1 MPLGTGAPHGDMDIP
16 LEQVRSNASST
27 GARKQNQ
34 GISTGLS
41 STDTNAEKRHF
52 FHRGRRQAKVVG
64 DGTQTDRLASREVN
78 VNFMGR
84 MYKKVIGFSVVTRY
98 LVYIVPVTI
107 LLAVPLIVLAII
119 QPLNGPEESFTHVG
133 TIPRGKDPDGN
144 ALPDLQGPRLFFLF
158 LWILCSWLAIW
169 VGKLVA
175 HLLAPIFMFFCG
187 VVSAGTRKYAT
198 VIRALELYLSFFFA
212 ALASWLIFQNVFKD
226 FDDFQWVWVLKRLL
240 GAIFVSTAVLL
251 GEKAIVQL
259 IGISY
264 HQRSFANRITDSKR
278 EVFLLGI
285 MFDASRQLFPMYG
298 EAFAEEDY
306 IISDSIE
313 ARLNG
318 GKKRN
323 SKGGTQTPMA
333 LLAKAGG
340 NVGRLGDKV
349 TSIFGHVAS
358 EITGKQVF
366 NPNSAHSIVVEALEK
381 AKTSEALAK
390 RIWMS
395 FVVEG
400 NDNLY
405 AEDIQ
410 EVLGPAYRE
419 EADECFNAID
429 ADGNGDISL
438 DEMIRKVVEIGKE
451 RKAIAHS
458 MKDIGQALGV
468 FDGVLLFVVLLIC
481 VFVFLSFFQSSF
493 LTTVATAG
501 TALLSLS
508 FVFAVTTQEFLGSCI
523 FLFVKHPYDVGDRV
537 DIVGPEK
544 EQLTVERISLL
555 YTVFNRIDKMQ
566 VVQVPNIVLNN
577 LWIENVTRSKAM
589 KEVIDVNVSYDTTFE
604 DIELL
609 RLEMEKFVRSS
620 DNSRDFQP
628 DIVVSCAGMG
638 DLDKLNLKIAIKHK
652 SNWHNEAVR
661 ASRRAKFMTALVLAL
676 KRVPIYAPG
685 GGGEALGGPT
695 NPSYSVTVSDSDA
708 ARARDKAAQDKEA
721 LRLVPTHPATAEDET
736 RAAEALN
743 ARDPVTTAGEDW
755 GFNRDDRTL
764 HEVREESTERRSHD
778 VEHMR
783 LELQKTTSTRSG
795 RRKAGDTLP
804 SPQLS
809 SATPNLSITQH
820 MAPFDEE
827 AQMGGYNP
835 YTQNSNSPPPPNP
848 YGVAPGTQPGYT
860 LGQTGTGPS
869 VNQAYQGAPGP
880 SNRPGGFARPDQSQ
894 PR

>member
-1 MPLGTGAPHGDMDIP
+1 MPALLVHGNKTKASP
-16 LEQVRSNASST
+16 PVCPRPTPAQRSMASST
-27 GARKQNQ
+27 EAAGR
-34 GISTGLS
+34 L
-41 STDTNAEKRHF
+41 
-52 FHRGRRQAKVVG
+52 RGG
-64 DGTQTDRLASREVN
+64 EDDGTQTDRLASREADVN
-78 VNFMGR
+78 LMGR
-84 MYKKVIGFSVVTRY
+84 MYKKIVGFSVVTRY

-107 LLAVPLIVLAII
+107 LLAVPIVVLVIM
-119 QPLNGPEESFTHVG
+119 QPLNSPEETFTKLGSFT
-133 TIPRGKDPDGN
+133 PSDADGKP
-144 ALPDLQGPRLFFLF
+144 LPPVLGPRLLFFFVWVLV
-158 LWILCSWLAIW
+158 SWLAIW

-175 HLLAPIFMFFCG
+175 HMLAPVFMFFCG

-212 ALASWLIFQNVFKD
+212 SLASWLIFQNLFKD
-226 FDDFQWVWVLKRLL
+226 FDDIQWVWVIKRLL
-240 GAIFVSTAVLL
+240 GAVFVSTAVLL

-278 EVFLLGI
+278 EVHLLGI

-298 EAFAEEDY
+298 PDFAQEDY

-318 GKKRN
+318 GKKRH
-323 SKGGTQTPMA
+323 SKNGSQTPMA

-381 AKTSEALAK
+381 VKTSEALAK

-395 FVVEG
+395 FVCEG

-405 AEDIQ
+405 GEDIQ

-468 FDGVLLFVVLLIC
+468 FDGVLLFVVVLIC

-589 KEVIDVNVSYDTTFE
+589 KEVIDINVSYDTTFE

-609 RLEMEKFVRSS
+609 RLEMEKFVRHG
-620 DNSRDFQP
+620 DNSRDFLP
-628 DIVVSCAGMG
+628 DIVISCAGMG

-661 ASRRAKFMTALVLAL
+661 ASRRARFMTALVLAL

-685 GGGEALGGPT
+685 GGSEALGGPT
-695 NPSYSVTVSDSDA
+695 NPTYSVAVSDADA
-708 ARARDKAAQDKEA
+708 ARARDKAAQEKEA
-721 LRLVPTHPATAEDET
+721 LRLVPTKTATEESEE
-736 RAAEALN
+736 RAADALN
-743 ARDPVTTAGEDW
+743 TRDPIAEAGEDW
-755 GFNRDDRTL
+755 GMNRDDRTL
-764 HEVREESTERRSHD
+764 HEAREESGERRSHD

-783 LELQKTTSTRSG
+783 LELQKSTSTRSG

-804 SPQLS
+804 SPQMR
-809 SATPNLSITQH
+809 SAAPNLSVTQH

-827 AQMGGYNP
+827 AQVGGP
-835 YTQNSNSPPPPNP
+835 YDYGQTSISPPPNP
-848 YGVAPGTQPGYT
+848 YGVASGTQPGYS

-869 VNQAYQGAPGP
+869 VTQAYQGATG
-880 SNRPGGFARPDQSQ
+880 SNTRPGGFPRPDQSQ